1 MEAKIHKETRQVR
14 VGPIAIG
21 GGAPI
26 SVQSMCT
33 SDTRDPKA
41 TLAQIRQLEA
51 AGCEIVRLAVPD
63 AQAAQALKTI
73 CAGSPLPL
81 VADIH
86 FDYRLAISAIRSG
99 VHKIRIN
106 PNNMH
111 DADGLAQTAQAARQR
126 CIPIRVGVNAGSMD
140 PQLIQKYGGV
150 TAAALAESA
159 LTACHQLE
167 AQGFYDI
174 VLSAKASSPPLMIET
189 YRLLADLCDYPLHL
203 GVTEAGTPYDGI
215 IRSAVG
221 LGALLSD
228 GIGDTIRVSLTA
240 DPVEEVRAAY
250 SILKALSL
258 RQRGATLISCPTC
271 GRTEVPLVRIAQEVQ
286 DRLLAIDV
294 PIQVAVMGC
303 VVNGPGE
310 AREADVGIAGGKDS
324 FVLFKKGQI
333 VGKVRAD
340 RALEALMTEVECLVE
355 TMKQEETDPSS
366 PS

>member
-1 MEAKIHKETRQVR
+1 MKERRRVQ
-14 VGPIAIG
+14 VGPIAMG
-21 GGAPI
+21 AGAPV

-33 SDTRDPKA
+33 TDTRDPKA
-41 TLAQIRQLEA
+41 TLAQIRQLAE
-51 AGCEIVRLAVPD
+51 AGCELVRLAVPD
-63 AQAAQALKTI
+63 AEAAQALKSI
-73 CAGSPLPL
+73 CPASPIPL

-86 FDYRLAISAIRSG
+86 FDYRLAMSAIRSG

-111 DADGLAQTAQAARQR
+111 DKEGLALTAQAARQR

-140 PQLIQKYGGV
+140 PLLIDKYGGL
-150 TAAALAESA
+150 TAQALAESA
-159 LTACHQLE
+159 LNACQELE
-167 AQGFYDI
+167 ALGFYDI
-174 VLSAKASSPPLMIET
+174 VLSAKASSPLLMIET
-189 YRLLADLCDYPLHL
+189 YRLLAKSCDYPLHL
-203 GVTEAGTPYDGI
+203 GVTEAGTRQEGI

-221 LGALLSD
+221 IGTLLAE

-271 GRTEVPLVRIAQEVQ
+271 GRTEVPLMQIAEEVEEALSGL
-286 DRLLAIDV
+286 DL

-310 AREADVGIAGGKDS
+310 AREADLGLAGGKDA

-333 VGKVRAD
+333 IGKVKAEK
-340 RALEALMTEVECLVE
+340 AVEALMAEVHSLAAEMRAE
-355 TMKQEETDPSS
+355 DSDASSS
-366 PS
+366 P